1 MNMNKTCLIDLDGT
15 MYCGDTL
22 IPGAKIFID
31 WMLAQG
37 HAFLFLT
44 NNATRTRAENAAHME
59 KLGYRG
65 ILPSHFFTSAMASA
79 AYVAKRSDRRRAY
92 YIGMAGLEEALLEQG
107 FELVKE
113 QADFVFVGLDK
124 TADYRRY
131 SDALKQLLDG
141 ARLIGTNTDRLI
153 ATSQGFDIG
162 NGSIMNMFEYASSQT
177 SPRIGKPYAPILELA
192 LDKLQLAKEDVV
204 VIGDN
209 LETDIRLGFDHGVET
224 VFVTSGVH
232 QREDIARLGVYPDHV
247 VDDLR
252 ELIGADGEICLP
264 K

>member
-162 NGSIMNMFEYASSQT
+162 NGSIVNM
-177 SPRIGKPYAPILELA
+177 
-192 LDKLQLAKEDVV
+192 DKLQLAKEDVV